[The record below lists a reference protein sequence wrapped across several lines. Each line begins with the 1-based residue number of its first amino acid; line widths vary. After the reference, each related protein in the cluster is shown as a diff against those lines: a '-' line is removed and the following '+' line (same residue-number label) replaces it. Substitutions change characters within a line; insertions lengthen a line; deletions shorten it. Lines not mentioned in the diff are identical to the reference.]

1 MNNSFIWVGVRVFLG
16 CVLFYCM
23 CEGVFMM
30 LKVFRCG
37 GIFGG
42 DDTF

>member
-23 CEGVFMM
+23 C
-30 LKVFRCG
+30 G

-42 DDTF
+42 MIHFDMRERNMM